1 MFISAVQGAHL
12 SYRSFYFLLSGIK
25 EEIGMPFLHLL
36 FFYVQNNSLAQSKPY
51 AKVANL
57 GWCILSFFVTNIHL
71 FKVKS
76 KAHKFFLDSWTPDR
90 FDLKKKKKKGSCFS
104 SATKTN
110 RLMAGSHK
118 WAGSINTG
126 ERAPRTAAG
135 TCCYEWCIIAP
146 SWKADIICFVK
157 FYNRKRKTKSI
168 YFLVNI

>member
-90 FDLKKKKKKGSCFS
+90 FDLKKKKKAAVFHLPQRQIDSWQG
-104 SATKTN
+104 
-110 RLMAGSHK
+110 H
-118 WAGSINTG
+118 INEQGALTQVRELQELQLG
-126 ERAPRTAAG
+126 LAVMNDA
-135 TCCYEWCIIAP
+135 
-146 SWKADIICFVK
+146 
-157 FYNRKRKTKSI
+157 
-168 YFLVNI
+168 L